1 MSGHI
6 DIRTLSDYFL
16 NRLTSEEETVVQE
29 HLSVCPECRAR
40 LEAMRRLR
48 RGMFGEEESSM
59 ERRPVFFRVLRSGW
73 TKAAAAVILI
83 CGIGIFTY
91 DTVRNRSN
99 VVEQHQI
106 LFTYDTVRNRSN
118 VVEQHQIRNA
128 RDIENEVFAIDTF
141 DTEDSLYYQEKY
153 GDKFLYTR

>member
-16 NRLTSEEETVVQE
+16 NRLTSEEETAVQE

-59 ERRPVFFRVLRSGW
+59 ERRPVFFRILRSGW
-73 TKAAAAVILI
+73 TKAAAA
-83 CGIGIFTY
+83 IFTY

-106 LFTYDTVRNRSN
+106 
-118 VVEQHQIRNA
+118 QNA

-153 GDKFLYTR
+153 GDDFLHTR

>member
-1 MSGHI
+1 
-6 DIRTLSDYFL
+6 
-16 NRLTSEEETVVQE
+16 
-29 HLSVCPECRAR
+29 
-40 LEAMRRLR
+40 
-48 RGMFGEEESSM
+48 M

-83 CGIGIFTY
+83 CGIGI
-91 DTVRNRSN
+91 
-99 VVEQHQI
+99 
-106 LFTYDTVRNRSN
+106 FTYDTVRNRSN

>member
-48 RGMFGEEESSM
+48 RGMFEEEESSM

-73 TKAAAAVILI
+73 IKAAAAVILI
-83 CGIGIFTY
+83 CGIGI
-91 DTVRNRSN
+91 
-99 VVEQHQI
+99 
-106 LFTYDTVRNRSN
+106 FTYDTVRNRSN

>member
-40 LEAMRRLR
+40 LEAMRRLS
-48 RGMFGEEESSM
+48 RGMFEEEESSM

-73 TKAAAAVILI
+73 IKAAAAVILI

-106 LFTYDTVRNRSN
+106 
-118 VVEQHQIRNA
+118 QNA

-153 GDKFLYTR
+153 GDDFLHTR

>member
-16 NRLTSEEETVVQE
+16 NRLTSEEETAVQE

-40 LEAMRRLR
+40 LEALRRLR

-73 TKAAAAVILI
+73 IKAAAAVILI

-106 LFTYDTVRNRSN
+106 
-118 VVEQHQIRNA
+118 QNA

-153 GDKFLYTR
+153 GDDFLHTR

>member
-16 NRLTSEEETVVQE
+16 NRLTSEEETAVQE

-99 VVEQHQI
+99 VIEQHQ
-106 LFTYDTVRNRSN
+106 L
-118 VVEQHQIRNA
+118 RNA

>member
-16 NRLTSEEETVVQE
+16 NRLTSEEETAVQE
-29 HLSVCPECRAR
+29 HP
-40 LEAMRRLR
+40 
-48 RGMFGEEESSM
+48 
-59 ERRPVFFRVLRSGW
+59 
-73 TKAAAAVILI
+73 KAAAAVILI

-106 LFTYDTVRNRSN
+106 
-118 VVEQHQIRNA
+118 QNA

-153 GDKFLYTR
+153 GDDFLHTR

>member
-16 NRLTSEEETVVQE
+16 NRLTSEEETAVQE

-99 VVEQHQI
+99 VAPSA
-106 LFTYDTVRNRSN
+106 TGATWWSSTRSGT
-118 VVEQHQIRNA
+118 HATSR
-128 RDIENEVFAIDTF
+128 TK
-141 DTEDSLYYQEKY
+141 SSP
-153 GDKFLYTR
+153 

>member
-16 NRLTSEEETVVQE
+16 NRLTSEEETAVQE
-29 HLSVCPECRAR
+29 HLW
-40 LEAMRRLR
+40 
-48 RGMFGEEESSM
+48 GMFGEEESSM

-106 LFTYDTVRNRSN
+106 
-118 VVEQHQIRNA
+118 RNA

>member
-16 NRLTSEEETVVQE
+16 NRLTSEEETAVQE

-48 RGMFGEEESSM
+48 RGMFGEVESST
-59 ERRPVFFRVLRSGW
+59 ERHPVFFRILRSGW
-73 TKAAAAVILI
+73 TKAAVAVILI

-106 LFTYDTVRNRSN
+106 
-118 VVEQHQIRNA
+118 QNA
-128 RDIENEVFAIDTF
+128 RDIENEVFAVDTF
-141 DTEDSLYYQEKY
+141 DAEDSLYYQEKY